1 MKKNKIQAALA
12 LAAATQSATPFYGAG
27 RMPLRNFHL
36 DPHGTEGG
44 ALSETEF
51 QTKVLRGM
59 EAAVKTQEKHTTD
72 IQKVLGDLDRTDKEV
87 KKAMEELTG
96 VKNATN
102 ATVTE
107 INQKMEKLQKQI
119 ALNTRSSFRSPI
131 ARALANEEFR
141 FHINA
146 LARYIIAQ
154 KTNTKC
160 DEAFVK
166 VVQEWAT
173 QYRAMTGVDTGL
185 GQATVPT
192 DTFNTIYD
200 LLLEYGDFSTLG
212 VERVGARTNVLP
224 VATSRPQFCWIGSQ
238 SSLAEGSTITS
249 GAFTGSQVL
258 LIVQTLAVLMYIARE
273 LLQDSTVD
281 LAPYVIRQM
290 IQSTDWGLDTAA
302 FIGTGNQDTTNAG
315 YVGIFNA
322 ALANTNLAYVAG
334 AGRTSVGALKLDDF
348 VATMLTVNA
357 QVLNRKPQW
366 WSHPQNIARAA
377 LIRDNNGRPIFQT
390 WQEVPNPGSIGS
402 ILGHPVH
409 PTAIAPNVDG
419 ANTTPF
425 VFGDPEGQA
434 VGIRADLELATSS
447 DIGFPQNLLA
457 YRALLRAGVKM
468 LTQAASTTLKPFA
481 VLTTAP
487 Q

>member
-107 INQKMEKLQKQI
+107 INQKMEKLQKSI

-160 DEAFVK
+160 D
-166 VVQEWAT
+166 
-173 QYRAMTGVDTGL
+173 
-185 GQATVPT
+185 
-192 DTFNTIYD
+192 
-200 LLLEYGDFSTLG
+200 
-212 VERVGARTNVLP
+212 
-224 VATSRPQFCWIGSQ
+224 
-238 SSLAEGSTITS
+238 
-249 GAFTGSQVL
+249 
-258 LIVQTLAVLMYIARE
+258 
-273 LLQDSTVD
+273 
-281 LAPYVIRQM
+281 
-290 IQSTDWGLDTAA
+290 
-302 FIGTGNQDTTNAG
+302 
-315 YVGIFNA
+315 
-322 ALANTNLAYVAG
+322 
-334 AGRTSVGALKLDDF
+334 
-348 VATMLTVNA
+348 
-357 QVLNRKPQW
+357 
-366 WSHPQNIARAA
+366 
-377 LIRDNNGRPIFQT
+377 
-390 WQEVPNPGSIGS
+390 
-402 ILGHPVH
+402 
-409 PTAIAPNVDG
+409 
-419 ANTTPF
+419 
-425 VFGDPEGQA
+425 
-434 VGIRADLELATSS
+434 
-447 DIGFPQNLLA
+447 
-457 YRALLRAGVKM
+457 
-468 LTQAASTTLKPFA
+468 
-481 VLTTAP
+481 
-487 Q
+487 